1 MTDKEFESS
10 DSNKEDRKDFNWEYC
25 PSCGMKLPNIEGL
38 KYCTNCALDLE
49 YIKEH
54 KALPPRQVAPTYRTP
69 TYYRPYRQVLSDD
82 EILYTKGRRLWG
94 KLPSIGLPLLGFI
107 VMNAL
112 ILGIMFALI
121 LLIPNIDLVRSIIT
135 NPFFALFSTLAE
147 LLLIL
152 IPIWYVKK
160 YLKNPSLENRLTLL
174 GFTTKGYDRKRLFKE
189 ILIGI
194 AFAGVGIFVVVGAS
208 IGIELFLRYV
218 FGVRIIH
225 ESPSSDVEVIITGM
239 DIFVLILMML
249 MMIFIVGPCE
259 EILFR
264 GFMQRG
270 LVRTL
275 GDTWGILITAIIFAA
290 IHLVILFLYILNP
303 IVFIILFI
311 YMFVP
316 YIAISLML
324 GLLFRWRDENLVAV
338 IVTHGV
344 YNSLTLLI
352 AFLFMVFY

>member
-1 MTDKEFESS
+1 MTDKEW
-10 DSNKEDRKDFNWEYC
+10 DYC
-25 PSCGMKLPNIEGL
+25 PSCGVKLPNIDVV
-38 KYCTNCALDLE
+38 KFCTNCGLNLE
-49 YIKEH
+49 YVKEH
-54 KALPPRQVAPTYRTP
+54 KTLPPPQARPTYVSP
-69 TYYRPYRQVLSDD
+69 TYYKSYKPVLSDD

-94 KLPSIGLPLLGFI
+94 NLPSIGFPLLAFL

-112 ILGIMFALI
+112 ILGILFAIILI
-121 LLIPNIDLVRSIIT
+121 IPNTEFVRSIIA
-135 NPFFALFSTLAE
+135 NPFFMVLTTLAE
-147 LLLIL
+147 LILII

-160 YLKNPSLENRLTLL
+160 YLQNPSLENRLALL
-174 GFTTKGYDRKRLFKE
+174 GFTIKGYDRKKIFRE
-189 ILIGI
+189 MLIGI
-194 AFAGVGIFVVVGAS
+194 AFAFVGILVVVGAS

-218 FGVRIIH
+218 FGVRIIR
-225 ESPSSDVEVIITGM
+225 EGPSSEGEVIITGM
-239 DIFVLILMML
+239 DILVLILMIL

-290 IHLVILFLYILNP
+290 IHLVGLILYILDP

-311 YMFVP
+311 YLFAP
-316 YIAISLML
+316 YIAISIML
-324 GLLFRWRDENLVAV
+324 GLLFRWREENLVAV

-344 YNSLTLLI
+344 YNSLTILI